1 MHCIKPSRAIIP
13 HGDGAG
19 CCPQP
24 SPAPAPGHPRCQQ
37 CQLDNCATQTVS
49 DPPVCNEYVSTA
61 FNVPTFLCVCF
72 INIYIYIFVTNY
84 KYIFNA
90 KHQIFLHEIG
100 TSLPSHRQPFSLSM
114 STMVSSELAISL
126 AKSPNR
132 SVCRGRV
139 FAEAGAGLAL
149 STAVKRIMTSLIS
162 PLARA
167 RLY

>member
-13 HGDGAG
+13 HVDGAG

-84 KYIFNA
+84 KYIFNTR
-90 KHQIFLHEIG
+90 HQIFLPRD
-100 TSLPSHRQPFSLSM
+100 TSRAWLL
-114 STMVSSELAISL
+114 LA
-126 AKSPNR
+126 PDEEGD
-132 SVCRGRV
+132 GR
-139 FAEAGAGLAL
+139 LITL
-149 STAVKRIMTSLIS
+149 MMWPQTLLKRFP
-162 PLARA
+162 PLF
-167 RLY
+167 

>member
-24 SPAPAPGHPRCQQ
+24 SPAPGHPRCQQ

-84 KYIFNA
+84 KYIFNT
-90 KHQIFLHEIG
+90 KHQIFLLRDTSRAWLLLAPDEEGDG
-100 TSLPSHRQPFSLSM
+100 TINNTNDVAADFIETFSSPVLKSYI
-114 STMVSSELAISL
+114 LDIS
-126 AKSPNR
+126 
-132 SVCRGRV
+132 
-139 FAEAGAGLAL
+139 
-149 STAVKRIMTSLIS
+149 I
-162 PLARA
+162 
-167 RLY
+167 